1 MNKFLTNLAVVA
13 AFAGAVHAAD
23 ASVAAHLTT
32 AQTKLS
38 VDEAVRKFKNAAAS
52 RDLAIFDVIEHSKLA
67 DKVGLKMTDTTVVV
81 FGSPKVGTLLMQC
94 KPSVALELPLKFLF
108 YKDGDKTVIA
118 YEDAKNIAAR
128 YGAQECEAVGKLSG
142 AQANL
147 LKEVAQ

>member
-13 AFAGAVHAAD
+13 TFAGAVHAAD
-23 ASVAAHLTT
+23 ANAAAHLTT

-38 VDEAVRKFKNAAAS
+38 VDEAVQKFKN
-52 RDLAIFDVIEHSKLA
+52 AIFDVIEHSKLA

-128 YGAQECEAVGKLSG
+128 YGAQECEAVSKLSG